1 LLLESPKTGKTT
13 AFEVKVSPVAPE
25 AEAQIRRLLET
36 AQSKN
41 YEFRLVTINRPTRY
55 SITIDRLDDALF
67 QYLIDH
73 PLEELDELSTHTEYD
88 RISTQIR
95 SIRINDSRATVTL
108 DGTIDLILRYG
119 SASDRRDDDGFA
131 HPASVPFEGEVT
143 LDLTAKQVTAAR
155 FQVDLSLRL
164 G

>member
-1 LLLESPKTGKTT
+1 MREEFESYFVRALHDAKIRELVDTYSKKGFRIREGSESSDEMFDLLVEDPKTGKIT

-36 AQSKN
+36 AQSKD

-55 SITIDRLDDALF
+55 SITIDWLDDALF

-88 RISTQIR
+88 RVSTQIR
-95 SIRINDSRATVTL
+95 SIRITNP
-108 DGTIDLILRYG
+108 GYY
-119 SASDRRDDDGFA
+119 
-131 HPASVPFEGEVT
+131 
-143 LDLTAKQVTAAR
+143 
-155 FQVDLSLRL
+155 
-164 G
+164 